1 MFRLTNRLA
10 FVQSHKKFVSFIIR
24 IHWQL
29 FWLLLLPI
37 FLHL

>member
-10 FVQSHKKFVSFIIR
+10 LSNLIKIVSFIIR